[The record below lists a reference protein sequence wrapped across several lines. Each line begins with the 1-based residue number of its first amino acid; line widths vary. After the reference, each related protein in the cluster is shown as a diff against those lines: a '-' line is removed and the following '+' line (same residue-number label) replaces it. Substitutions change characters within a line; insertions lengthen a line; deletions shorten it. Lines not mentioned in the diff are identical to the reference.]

1 MLNSINSLYFIKILF
16 TYLNEKEKLRIIKYN
31 KSFQKKLDISLI
43 NYKFFGEKYIIYE
56 SKGKG
61 KEYNRNDNAL
71 IFEGEYKNG
80 ERNGKGEEYDNDGFL
95 IFKGEYKNGKRN
107 GKGKEFSTCIL
118 KFEGEYENGLKVNI
132 KMVIEMEK
140 EKNILIIYWC
150 MKVNI

>member
-1 MLNSINSLYFIKILF
+1 MF

-61 KEYNRNDNAL
+61 KQYNRNDNAL
-71 IFEGEYKNG
+71 IFEGEFKNG

-95 IFKGEYKNGKRN
+95 LFKGEYKNGNRNGKGREYIDNILIYEGEYLNDQRN
-107 GKGKEFSTCIL
+107 GKGKEYDYDGNIT
-118 KFEGEYENGLKVNI
+118 FEGTYLNGI
-132 KMVIEMEK
+132 KNFK
-140 EKNILIIYWC
+140 
-150 MKVNI
+150 